1 MKCYIS
7 YINVNI
13 EAFLYIPVWICFS
26 IPFKGR
32 QAYPGE
38 YRNPSSDPSIAKIV
52 VVARWLLVCSSPAW
66 LSICNHMF
74 GIAVLRFL
82 LLWLHPNEDADL
94 SFQATFITD
103 LVPANVISNNNYPGW
118 SPPPCPDLCR
128 ALAIH
133 FSHWKSDSPLPTP
146 PMVCLPAS
154 HFEHWCFTAVVLD
167 VAVSNAR
174 ESPFQC
180 IWLYTLLC
188 KIVFVD

>member
-38 YRNPSSDPSIAKIV
+38 YHNPSSDPSIAKIV

-82 LLWLHPNEDADL
+82 LLWLHPNEAADL

-118 SPPPCPDLCR
+118 SPPLAPICVELWQFTFLTGNLTHHCR
-128 ALAIH
+128 L
-133 FSHWKSDSPLPTP
+133 LPWF
-146 PMVCLPAS
+146 VCLLL
-154 HFEHWCFTAVVLD
+154 TLNTD
-167 VAVSNAR
+167 VS
-174 ESPFQC
+174 
-180 IWLYTLLC
+180 LLLC
-188 KIVFVD
+188 